1 MAVGLGAEV
10 GVAVGLGV
18 EVGVGVGSRVASG
31 VAVAL
36 ASGVGV
42 GVACGVGTLVDVVVG
57 VDPTEIGFKPLMS
70 VFCTRSHR
78 SFATNVS
85 PSDTTNLI
93 AYTPG
98 LSGVVHITGLLALP
112 TVQHAEDKVPPLTI
126 QHGSR

>member
-1 MAVGLGAEV
+1 MAVGLGVDV

-18 EVGVGVGSRVASG
+18 EVGVGSRVASG

-36 ASGVGV
+36 ESGVGV
-42 GVACGVGTLVDVVVG
+42 GVDCGVGTLVDVVVG

-112 TVQHAEDKVPPLTI
+112 TAQHTEDKVPPLTI

>member
-1 MAVGLGAEV
+1 MAVGLGVEV

-18 EVGVGVGSRVASG
+18 EGGVGSRVASG

-42 GVACGVGTLVDVVVG
+42 ACGGGTLVDGVVG
-57 VDPTEIGFKPLMS
+57 VDPTEIGFRPLMS

-112 TVQHAEDKVPPLTI
+112 TVQHTEDKVPPLTI

>member
-1 MAVGLGAEV
+1 MAVGLGVEV

-18 EVGVGVGSRVASG
+18 GVGVGSG

-36 ASGVGV
+36 ASDVGM
-42 GVACGVGTLVDVVVG
+42 GVACGVGTLVDAVVG

-112 TVQHAEDKVPPLTI
+112 TVQHTEDKVPPLTI

>member
-1 MAVGLGAEV
+1 MAVGLGVEV

-18 EVGVGVGSRVASG
+18 EVGVGSRVASG

-42 GVACGVGTLVDVVVG
+42 GVACGVGTLVGVVVG
-57 VDPTEIGFKPLMS
+57 VDPAKVGFKPLIS

-112 TVQHAEDKVPPLTI
+112 TVQHTEDKVPPLTI